1 VRELETL
8 LLRRSSAHTSVPRT
22 RLTTDILFTMK
33 FAGLL
38 ALAALAQSV
47 SAHYI
52 WNTLIAGSTTSTA
65 AVRQPVNNSPVTSP
79 TASNYI
85 CNTNT
90 AASATVSVAAG
101 STIGFKVCFNAL
113 GLCLPYLSG
122 LQLDN
127 TVYHLGPAA
136 IYLGKGMLIE

>member
-1 VRELETL
+1 
-8 LLRRSSAHTSVPRT
+8 
-22 RLTTDILFTMK
+22 MK

-38 ALAALAQSV
+38 AIAALAQSV

-52 WNTLIAGSTTSTA
+52 WTTLIAGGTTSTA

-90 AASATVSVAAG
+90 GATATVSVAAG
-101 STIGFKVCFNAL
+101 SSIGFK
-113 GLCLPYLSG
+113 
-122 LQLDN
+122 LDN

-136 IYLGKGMLIE
+136 IYLGKVPSGSTAASWNGQGASWFKIAECLCLPLYICALADVPCRGRHLP